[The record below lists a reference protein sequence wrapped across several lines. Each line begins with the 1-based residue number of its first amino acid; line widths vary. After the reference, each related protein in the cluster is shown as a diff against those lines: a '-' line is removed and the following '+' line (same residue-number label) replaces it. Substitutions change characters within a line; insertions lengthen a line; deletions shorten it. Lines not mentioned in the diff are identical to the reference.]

1 VFVCQLTK
9 NSGPASK
16 LDPQLRSKLTKEFK
30 NPFRGLRRV
39 VWIALFGS
47 SFIGLCIMSI
57 RAGAGE
63 MVPFSDAGI
72 QISAIILFGCL
83 LFFDRERKNN

>member
-1 VFVCQLTK
+1 
-9 NSGPASK
+9 
-16 LDPQLRSKLTKEFK
+16 
-30 NPFRGLRRV
+30 
-39 VWIALFGS
+39 
-47 SFIGLCIMSI
+47 MSI

-83 LFFDRERKNN
+83 LFFDRERKDN